1 MIKIN
6 KTTSLILLLIIGLN
20 KSVFSQNSTSV
31 DTATLKPVIKMLL
44 LQDMQNQHGFKDFSH
59 IVSFLQM
66 PLKMEILKQTGYRS
80 LVFIKIPEQDFFVDT
95 IMTKGKKWIA
105 TSRVTAYSTYPNNY
119 FVVAYNTITKKFYR
133 ILGFR
138 TNDFEDLYDNVTIW
152 QSGNV
157 AKTAITVSSIKEY
170 LEHNAIEGVNLEC
183 LLLSLLQKK
192 TECFRD

>member
-6 KTTSLILLLIIGLN
+6 KTTSLILLLIIGLS
-20 KSVFSQNSTSV
+20 KSVFSQDSTSV

-44 LQDMQNQHGFKDFSH
+44 LQDMQNQHGFKDISH

-95 IMTKGKKWIA
+95 IMTKGKKWID
-105 TSRVTAYSTYPNNY
+105 TYRVTAYSTYPNNY

-152 QSGNV
+152 QSGNL
-157 AKTAITVSSIKEY
+157 AKTAITVSSIQEY